1 MDEPE
6 SIVKIETEPDIEELV
21 APVKRRRKQDI
32 ALVVCSICAKEVK
45 YLYQHI
51 KDVHMETHTFAYE
64 ENTSGFG
71 TKPPEEIE
79 GKLISV
85 SYNGG
90 EPEIAS
96 LSKHP
101 KQEENINSI
110 KEEVIE
116 LEFAETYSKD
126 DNKNEEKEELNKMD
140 ELEGLVQP
148 QTEPDIDELVVPVK
162 KVRKQNKIPV
172 VAKACTICA
181 KEVKHLNQ
189 HIKDVHTET
198 LETDPDGLV
207 TVKKRR
213 NRKRNKILVV
223 AKVCLICA
231 KEVKYL
237 KGHIE
242 DVHTETPHENIV
254 CDECGK
260 VFSKRKK
267 LKGHFQAVHKLKPSM
282 CDICS
287 QVFKNDH
294 ALRGHKRKVH
304 EEISEVT
311 CPTCFKVCE
320 TEQKLYYHER
330 AVHTIEDAKCQ
341 ACGKTYK
348 NKNLMLK
355 HQKVYHRELFDGP

>member
-1 MDEPE
+1 
-6 SIVKIETEPDIEELV
+6 
-21 APVKRRRKQDI
+21 
-32 ALVVCSICAKEVK
+32 
-45 YLYQHI
+45 
-51 KDVHMETHTFAYE
+51 
-64 ENTSGFG
+64 
-71 TKPPEEIE
+71 
-79 GKLISV
+79 
-85 SYNGG
+85 
-90 EPEIAS
+90 
-96 LSKHP
+96 
-101 KQEENINSI
+101 
-110 KEEVIE
+110 
-116 LEFAETYSKD
+116 
-126 DNKNEEKEELNKMD
+126 MD
-140 ELEGLVQP
+140 ELEDLVQP
-148 QTEPDIDELVVPVK
+148 ETEPHIEELVVPVK
-162 KVRKQNKIPV
+162 KQRKQNKIPV

-223 AKVCLICA
+223 AKVCPICA

-254 CDECGK
+254 CDDCGK

-267 LKGHFQAVHKLKPSM
+267 LKGHFQ
-282 CDICS
+282 
-287 QVFKNDH
+287 
-294 ALRGHKRKVH
+294 
-304 EEISEVT
+304 
-311 CPTCFKVCE
+311 
-320 TEQKLYYHER
+320 

-355 HQKVYHRELFDGP
+355 HQKVYHKELFDGPKKYLENSNSC